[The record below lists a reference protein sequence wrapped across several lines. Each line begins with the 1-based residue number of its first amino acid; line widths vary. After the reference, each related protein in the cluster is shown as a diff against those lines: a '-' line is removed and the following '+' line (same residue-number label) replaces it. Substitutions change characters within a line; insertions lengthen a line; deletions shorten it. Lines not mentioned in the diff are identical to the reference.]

1 MKREIVIFTVL
12 ITNITFAA
20 TLPSEIREVSEVTT
34 SKKKVNSLC
43 GMAVMNLHERGLDEN
58 AAKQKVLKFLQH
70 DKYVNDLMAQN
81 IVKNLDG
88 IKPQDIVQYVS
99 DSVLFEKSVDLSSY
113 ENLVALAQKSRKLAL
128 DKGTLEKIKK
138 ISFENKNL
146 KSLYNA

>member
-58 AAKQKVLKFLQH
+58 AAKQKSF
-70 DKYVNDLMAQN
+70 
-81 IVKNLDG
+81 
-88 IKPQDIVQYVS
+88 
-99 DSVLFEKSVDLSSY
+99 
-113 ENLVALAQKSRKLAL
+113 
-128 DKGTLEKIKK
+128 KI
-138 ISFENKNL
+138 FT
-146 KSLYNA
+146 A

>member
-1 MKREIVIFTVL
+1 MRMRLNK
-12 ITNITFAA
+12 
-20 TLPSEIREVSEVTT
+20 
-34 SKKKVNSLC
+34 
-43 GMAVMNLHERGLDEN
+43 
-58 AAKQKVLKFLQH
+58 KVLKFLQH
-70 DKYVNDLMAQN
+70 DEYVNDLMAQN